1 MDKYVAC
8 TTKKQWKAVLKKFEE
23 DGYRWFAGNSV
34 LSGIDYFNSYKSE
47 SVLHV
52 HPDTKRL
59 EFGEKDFYRKSGIKT
74 FISAHDFLTGAK
86 TKPIVISRNGRV
98 VTAEDKNTGEKGVA
112 TCSPS
117 DEFDFKVGAKIALA
131 RLWGEEVPKSL
142 LNCEEEHTFEVG
154 DRVVVRDW
162 DDMQKKRGLDSD
174 GDIIGGFVR
183 KMKHLCGRTATVIS
197 CNDSGNI
204 DVTFDDK
211 SGDVI
216 WYFSDWMFKPL
227 VKEDA
232 VTKFKVGDLVT
243 LKEGFEINKTYGGIR
258 LINGMYDMGYHK
270 SMKVIEVDDSFYKC
284 ISAEKDPGAGHCYLW
299 FSEEMLEKW
308 NESKKSASKTV
319 TDDNTYFTD
328 EIKVGN
334 RVKIRDWDDME
345 KEFGLDCWG
354 YINSP
359 LCFNARMKKYCGKV
373 VVITHVNENDG
384 SFNISDD
391 KNWWFDKNMIVKT
404 KTPEPKFNV
413 GDFVRTRKD
422 AVAGKKYENLTLLDS
437 MITKCAEVVSVERR
451 DYAPY
456 VYVTKDGYTYTGSM
470 LEKYEDDDEIREN
483 DIVEVAW
490 PLQCYDTY
498 TAWIVKNIASVEL
511 AAKFVY
517 HRIPKTDTQYR
528 VIKIASH
535 SGNSKLKLAYI
546 QDKTRGDCFIMNLSA
561 LKKVKK

>member
-8 TTKKQWKAVLKKFEE
+8 TTKKQWEEVLKKFEE
-23 DGYRWFAGNSV
+23 DGYRWLAGNSV
-34 LSGIDYFNSYKSE
+34 LSGINYFSSYKSE

-52 HPDTKRL
+52 HPDTKKL
-59 EFGEKDFYRKSGIKT
+59 EYGEKDFYRKSGIKT
-74 FISAHDFLTGAK
+74 FISAHDFLKGPK

-204 DVTFDDK
+204 DVIFDDK

-216 WYFSDWMFKPL
+216 WYFRDWMFKPL

-232 VTKFKVGDLVT
+232 VTKFKAGDLVT
-243 LKEGFEINKTYGGIR
+243 LKGGFEINKTYGGIR
-258 LINGMYDMGYHK
+258 LIAGMYAMGRHK
-270 SMKVIEVDDSFYKC
+270 SMKVVEVDKSFYKC
-284 ISAEKDPGAGHCYLW
+284 SSVNGEPGYFW

-308 NESKKSASKTV
+308 DESKKSASKV
-319 TDDNTYFTD
+319 ITDDNTDFTD

-334 RVKIRDWDDME
+334 RVKIRDWDDMKE
-345 KEFGLDCWG
+345 EFGVDSSG

-359 LCFNARMKKYCGKV
+359 VSFSPKMKEYCGKIAE
-373 VVITHVNENDG
+373 ITYIDTHDNTFKL
-384 SFNISDD
+384 SID
-391 KNWWFDKNMIVKT
+391 KGMWWFDKNMIVKT
-404 KTPEPKFNV
+404 KIPEPKFNV

-422 AVAGKKYENLTLLDS
+422 AVVGERYERLMLSDG
-437 MITKCAEVVSVERR
+437 MITECDEIIKVERR
-451 DYAPY
+451 PYAPY
-456 VYVTKDGYTYTGSM
+456 VYKTKAGFLYTGSM
-470 LEKYEDDDEIREN
+470 LEKYEDDDEIHEGS
-483 DIVEVAW
+483 IVEVTE

-498 TAWIVKNIASVEL
+498 TAWIVKNITSVEL

-535 SGNSKLKLAYI
+535 SGDSKLKLAYI
-546 QDKTRGDCFIMNLSA
+546 QDQTKNDCFIMNLSA